1 MKVSNSRHYEQALRV
16 HDFLK
21 DFEVE
26 DVWEFPVDLNHDD
39 TLPDFYELMMNSLQI
54 ISEDGPAG
62 FLFKLR
68 FFLGRLFGWDENSE
82 GEVCPPGS
90 LRERYKNQNKIK
102 GELALKPSSS
112 DGFSPVFQFPDECLS
127 EIENATVHAALHLAK
142 VEVNKTFKVLMTV
155 YVKPKG
161 IFGKCYMALIK
172 PFRLFIV
179 YPSMMKM
186 VKKSWE
192 NHLKTKNSNLT

>member
-1 MKVSNSRHYEQALRV
+1 MKVSNSRHFEQTLRV
-16 HDFLK
+16 HDFMK

-26 DVWEFPVDLNHDD
+26 DVWEFPVELEQQD
-39 TLPDFYELMMNSLQI
+39 TLPNFYEIMMNALQF

-68 FFLGRLFGWDENSE
+68 FFLGRLFGWDEKNESD
-82 GEVCPPGS
+82 EVPPGS
-90 LRERYKNQNKIK
+90 LRERYKNQNEIK
-102 GELALKPSSS
+102 GEMLLTSPMT
-112 DGFSPVFQFPDECLS
+112 DGFNPVFQFPDECLS
-127 EIENATVHAALHLAK
+127 EIENATVHAALHLCKVKAK
-142 VEVNKTFKVLMTV
+142 DTFKVLMTV

-161 IFGKCYMALIK
+161 IFGKFYMALIK

-179 YPSMMKM
+179 YPSLMKM

-192 NHLKTKNSNLT
+192 NYLKTKQSELA